1 MRSPG
6 DLVDSTLT
14 LVRRVVNGVVIV
26 VFAAIVVV
34 VFSQVVSRFVFNA
47 PFSWSEE
54 LARYLQVWLILLAAA
69 AVLRKG
75 LHLAVDYAVHAL
87 PAPAKR
93 FLRIV
98 NLGFIIFFLTVV
110 MISGSML
117 IAATL
122 SQKTPA
128 LQMPMWLVYLALPV
142 GGFLM
147 LLEAIALLLQETSA
161 GGTKVEMAST
171 KEEMKNRAGTKEA
184 EGC

>member
-1 MRSPG
+1 MKSPG
-6 DLVDSTLT
+6 HLVDSTLA
-14 LVRRVVNGVVIV
+14 LVRRVVSGLVIV

-34 VFSQVVSRFVFNA
+34 VFSQVISRFVFNA

-54 LARYLQVWLILLAAA
+54 LARYLQVWLILLTSA

-87 PAPAKR
+87 PPRAKR

-98 NLGFIIFFLTVV
+98 NLGFIIFFLLVV
-110 MISGSML
+110 LISGSML
-117 IAATL
+117 IAATV

-147 LLEAIALLLQETSA
+147 LLEAVALLLKETIA
-161 GGTKVEMAST
+161 RETIA
-171 KEEMKNRAGTKEA
+171 KEA
-184 EGC
+184 ERC

>member
-1 MRSPG
+1 LSRR
-6 DLVDSTLT
+6 LLIDSTLA

-54 LARYLQVWLILLAAA
+54 LARYLQVWLILLTSA

-75 LHLAVDYAVHAL
+75 LHLAVDYAVHSL

-98 NLGFIIFFLTVV
+98 NLGFIIFFLLVV

-122 SQKTPA
+122 SHKTPA
-128 LQMPMWLVYLALPV
+128 LQLPMWLVYLALPV
-142 GGFLM
+142 GSLLM
-147 LLEAIALLLQETSA
+147 LLETIALLLKETISRE
-161 GGTKVEMAST
+161 TE
-171 KEEMKNRAGTKEA
+171 R
-184 EGC
+184 C